1 MVGAWRPLSSAVV
14 HVTRGSPH
22 GRPTQVRLTAQ
33 QSQPNS
39 TVFCDKCKRTQQ
51 ENLPT
56 QVLLADGLAWII
68 FNLLQISLRM
78 QDVEIGMNATMG
90 HMQRTRTT
98 VFGAAIME
106 YV

>member
-1 MVGAWRPLSSAVV
+1 MQKNTAGKSGNS
-14 HVTRGSPH
+14 GSTN
-22 GRPTQVRLTAQ
+22 RRFSLDYL
-33 QSQPNS
+33 QSIAN
-39 TVFCDKCKRTQQ
+39 
-51 ENLPT
+51 
-56 QVLLADGLAWII
+56 
-68 FNLLQISLRM
+68 ISPI

>member
-1 MVGAWRPLSSAVV
+1 MFR
-14 HVTRGSPH
+14 
-22 GRPTQVRLTAQ
+22 
-33 QSQPNS
+33 
-39 TVFCDKCKRTQQ
+39 DKYKRTEQ

-56 QVLLADGLAWII
+56 QILLADGLAWII
-68 FNLLQISLRM
+68 FNQLQISLRM

-90 HMQRTRTT
+90 LMQRTRTT

>member
-14 HVTRGSPH
+14 HVTRGTPH
-22 GRPTQVRLTAQ
+22 GRPTQVRLTF
-33 QSQPNS
+33 QPNS
-39 TVFCDKCKRTQQ
+39 TVFLDKYKRTEQ

-68 FNLLQISLRM
+68 FNQLQISLRM

>member
-1 MVGAWRPLSSAVV
+1 MFR
-14 HVTRGSPH
+14 
-22 GRPTQVRLTAQ
+22 
-33 QSQPNS
+33 
-39 TVFCDKCKRTQQ
+39 DKYKRTEQ

-90 HMQRTRTT
+90 HTQRTRTT